1 MKIGISNG
9 SVVTLEEKIIKI
21 YPSLRNVFPIITDR
35 TCLNELEFNELNDL
49 PPFELPIKSSKII
62 CLAKN
67 YAAHAKE
74 MGVEPKDLPVNP
86 SLFLKPA
93 SALIGPNENIIIPP
107 QTQQVHHEVEL
118 AVIIGKKGKNIP
130 LEESMSYIF
139 GYSILLDITAR
150 DIQSIA
156 KRDGRP
162 WFEAKGFDTFSPIGP
177 LIVTTDEITNP
188 QNLDLELKLNGVTKQ
203 RGNTKDMIFKID
215 QIINYCSSIVT
226 LEPGDIIATGTPD
239 GVGPFKKGDRIE
251 ATIESIGTLKLG
263 VA

>member
-21 YPSLRNVFPIITDR
+21 YPSLSTVFPIITDR

-49 PPFELPIKSSKII
+49 PPLELPIKSSKII

-74 MGVEPKDLPVNP
+74 MGVEPKDLPKNP

-118 AVIIGKKGKNIP
+118 AVIIGKEGKNIP
-130 LEESMSYIF
+130 LEDSLSYIF

-156 KRDGRP
+156 KKDGRP

-177 LIVTTDEITNP
+177 VIVTSDEISNP

-239 GVGPFKKGDRIE
+239 GVGPFKKGDRIL